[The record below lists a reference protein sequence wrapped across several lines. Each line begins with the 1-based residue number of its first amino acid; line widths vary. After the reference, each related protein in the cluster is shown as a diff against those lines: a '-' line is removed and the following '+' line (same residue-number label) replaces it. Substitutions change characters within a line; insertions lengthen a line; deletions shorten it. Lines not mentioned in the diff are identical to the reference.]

1 MMKNDYR
8 EKYNELLQT
17 CIDLQEKNRKMQNE
31 NFRLRQNLDDISSLL
46 EFVTLSA
53 LVVDVSDFIQN
64 S

>member
-17 CIDLQEKNRKMQNE
+17 CIDLQEKNRKLQNE

-46 EFVTLSA
+46 EFVTLST
-53 LVVDVSDFIQN
+53 LVFDVSDFIQN

>member
-17 CIDLQEKNRKMQNE
+17 CIDLQEKNRKLQNE

>member
-1 MMKNDYR
+1 MKNDYR

-17 CIDLQEKNRKMQNE
+17 CIDLQEKNRKLQNE

-53 LVVDVSDFIQN
+53 LAVDISDFTQN

>member
-1 MMKNDYR
+1 MKNDYR

-17 CIDLQEKNRKMQNE
+17 CIDLQEKNRKLQNE

-53 LVVDVSDFIQN
+53 LAVDVSDFIQN

>member
-17 CIDLQEKNRKMQNE
+17 CIDLQEKNRKLQNE

-53 LVVDVSDFIQN
+53 LAVDVSDFIQN

>member
-1 MMKNDYR
+1 MKNDYR

-17 CIDLQEKNRKMQNE
+17 CIDLQEKNRKLQNE